1 MCGGFVG
8 KIFDE
13 TVKVAKDATVG
24 VLTGGA
30 SLAPTPDIPS
40 AAAIPTPGELQ
51 SQAATKA
58 KESETKR
65 RRSILTGGRP
75 STNIAGRQQAQLE
88 QQRKTLLGQ

>member
-30 SLAPTPDIPS
+30 SLIPTPELPS
-40 AAAIPTPGELQ
+40 AANIPTPGELQ
-51 SQAATKA
+51 SQAAAKA
-58 KESETKR
+58 QESETKR
-65 RRSILTGGRP
+65 RRSILSGGRP
-75 STNIAGRQQAQLE
+75 STNISGRQIAQLK